1 MCKTCNYVIVCVGT
15 EIDLCTCFPFP
26 SFFHHPHSFLRLL
39 TCKRYAIVIFH
50 TKFSEPGKTTV
61 IIIKFVHQQFYS
73 FFKYSIYDFRQEN
86 HYVTCIYSI
95 DVNHLSTRV
104 FLLPPHSGLQFVLQ
118 NDKRCIFI
126 LFINILTV
134 YLNTIIVIY
143 LYKKIKAIQYIVL

>member
-26 SFFHHPHSFLRLL
+26 SLFHHPHSSLRLL
-39 TCKRYAIVIFH
+39 KWKRYAIVILH
-50 TKFSEPGKTTV
+50 TQFSEPGKTTV
-61 IIIKFVHQQFYS
+61 IIIRFVHQYFYS
-73 FFKYSIYDFRQEN
+73 FFKYSIYHFRQEN
-86 HYVTCIYSI
+86 HYVTCIYGI
-95 DVNHLSTRV
+95 DVNNLSTRV
-104 FLLPPHSGLQFVLQ
+104 FLLPHSGLQFVLQ

-134 YLNTIIVIY
+134 YLNTIIVIQ

>member
-1 MCKTCNYVIVCVGT
+1 MCKTCNYVKVCVGT

-26 SFFHHPHSFLRLL
+26 SLFHHPYSSLRLL
-39 TCKRYAIVIFH
+39 KWKRYAIVILH
-50 TKFSEPGKTTV
+50 TQFSEPGKTTV
-61 IIIKFVHQQFYS
+61 IIIRFVHQYFYS

-86 HYVTCIYSI
+86 HYVTCIYGI
-95 DVNHLSTRV
+95 DVNNLSTRV
-104 FLLPPHSGLQFVLQ
+104 FLLPHSGLQFVLQ

-134 YLNTIIVIY
+134 YLNTIIVIQ